1 MANKPVKYLSD
12 ALFKKNITKEDALSN
27 KIFEVSGTLENG
39 QVTIAVPLSASN
51 TYIGGDLEVSGSVT
65 AKKLN
70 ITEVNTS
77 VIYDTSISASINA
90 LLDVSASN
98 AINDDYL
105 KYRDGYWIPSPLD
118 LAGGLEAVKKAT
130 NRLKYIVTGSFDTG
144 GQVEVALPLTQ
155 LGGNAFPVSS
165 IDYVMYDLAVKDGN
179 RWVKDIMHS
188 SITEIS
194 GVLYINIDAPA
205 LNSTDRYKLVAVNTN
220 PNDYII

>member
-105 KYRDGYWIPSPLD
+105 KYRDVYCITSPLD
-118 LAGGLEAVKKAT
+118 LDGGL
-130 NRLKYIVTGSFDTG
+130 ND
-144 GQVEVALPLTQ
+144 
-155 LGGNAFPVSS
+155 
-165 IDYVMYDLAVKDGN
+165 
-179 RWVKDIMHS
+179 
-188 SITEIS
+188 
-194 GVLYINIDAPA
+194 VLYA
-205 LNSTDRYKLVAVNTN
+205 
-220 PNDYII
+220 